1 MAKGRKRWVYLSGR
15 TVGKDV
21 QGASEEYTAAR
32 CYEEVMAFL
41 DAARVGLDAMR
52 AMCELIEAELDD
64 REK

>member
-1 MAKGRKRWVYLSGR
+1 MARGRKRSVYLSGR

-52 AMCELIEAELDD
+52 AI
-64 REK
+64 